1 MLRKH
6 CFGLVACLE
15 YHQDNYSEELESG
28 HKSDNGQIY
37 SASAISKRH

>member
-6 CFGLVACLE
+6 CFGLVSCLE
-15 YHQDNYSEELESG
+15 SRQDNCSEELESG
-28 HKSDNGQIY
+28 HKSDNGKTY